1 VNSRHVE
8 DERIRRDVLAWELA
22 LVAATTAEFTQH
34 AEDLGVPSAKALADA
49 GRQYLAMDEWPK
61 ATPLRV
67 RRARRWVDQASGAR
81 VLAALDS
88 WVRDDFIYFAD
99 PAVHYLHAVERAQ
112 LDRETTPVTSVG
124 RRTLVAEMV
133 GTGSV

>member
-1 VNSRHVE
+1 
-8 DERIRRDVLAWELA
+8 
-22 LVAATTAEFTQH
+22 
-34 AEDLGVPSAKALADA
+34 
-49 GRQYLAMDEWPK
+49 MDEWPK

-67 RRARRWVDQASGAR
+67 EWARRWVDQAFGAH